1 MYLKDISLAR
11 LWIPQGQTTYILFLC
26 VSLEVIEYNIQSLKK
41 LKEEQ
46 VQAAGLNL
54 NSIFRFC
61 V

>member
-26 VSLEVIEYNIQSLKK
+26 VSLEVIEYNIQSSKK

-46 VQAAGLNL
+46 V
-54 NSIFRFC
+54 
-61 V
+61 